1 MRLDP
6 ERLPLRSEVGGEEKE
21 EGRAKNEYGR
31 FFRVKIME
39 GLLYPGVK
47 FGLFCVK
54 EDFKTLKAR
63 PGTVAHFFN
72 HSIKEPETGGS
83 L

>member
-1 MRLDP
+1 
-6 ERLPLRSEVGGEEKE
+6 
-21 EGRAKNEYGR
+21 
-31 FFRVKIME
+31 ME

-47 FGLFCVK
+47 FGLLCVK

-63 PGTVAHFFN
+63 PVPVAHFFN
-72 HSIKEPETGGS
+72 HSIEEPETGGS